1 MVDVMGTQFDK
12 LTTKLDVF
20 VDEIRTGNALIEK
33 LSSIVERQFMA
44 FERVFVTS
52 ERQVQYSERQILAIE
67 KWNELFIEQ
76 VSLMHCNSTFQYLE
90 SNIWNLLVDINIQD
104 E

>member
-1 MVDVMGTQFDK
+1 MDSYSSCFTQFGLFAPSDGTPSFKGSKRKTLMVDVMGTQFDK

-67 KWNELFIEQ
+67 K
-76 VSLMHCNSTFQYLE
+76 
-90 SNIWNLLVDINIQD
+90 
-104 E
+104 